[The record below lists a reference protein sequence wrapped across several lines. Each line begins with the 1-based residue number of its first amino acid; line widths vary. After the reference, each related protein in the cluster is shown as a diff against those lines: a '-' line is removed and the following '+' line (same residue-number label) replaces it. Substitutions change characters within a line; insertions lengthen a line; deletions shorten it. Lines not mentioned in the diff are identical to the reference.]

1 MTNQEIITE
10 VENIKDDVLNN
21 RLTFAEG
28 IDCLKTLSEATK
40 REFSSLYNAF
50 YSSKPE
56 LYIN

>member
-21 RLTFAEG
+21 RLTFTEG

-40 REFSSLYNAF
+40 REVSSLYNAF